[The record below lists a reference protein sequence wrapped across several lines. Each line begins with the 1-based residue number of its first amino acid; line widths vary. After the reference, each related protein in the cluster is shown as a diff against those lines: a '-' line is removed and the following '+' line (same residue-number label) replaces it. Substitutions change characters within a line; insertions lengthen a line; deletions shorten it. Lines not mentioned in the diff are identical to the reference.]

1 MCFTVPLRVMKKYG
15 KRALL
20 EDSREVDLHMTPKVR
35 VGSYVL
41 AQANLAVATIT
52 KREALSVR
60 KLIKTTAKGQASQN
74 SFEVRP

>member
-1 MCFTVPLRVMKKYG
+1 MCFTIPLRIVKKTG
-15 KRALL
+15 ERALL
-20 EDSREVDLHMTPKVR
+20 EDGRTVGLHIVPHAR
-35 VGSYVL
+35 IGSYVL
-41 AQANLAVATIT
+41 AQADVAVATIT